1 MNDEL
6 LRLGI
11 FIVTLYKIALI
22 KVIYVSK
29 TKDSDRDTYSTLRFK
44 YEMEMTKKVV
54 LVMLFGREMIMTYLF
69 ILSYVL

>member
-22 KVIYVSK
+22 EVISVSK

-44 YEMEMTKKVV
+44 QETELTKKVV
-54 LVMLFGREMIMTYLF
+54 SCCLVEEW
-69 ILSYVL
+69 

>member
-1 MNDEL
+1 MNNEL

-22 KVIYVSK
+22 EVISVSK

-44 YEMEMTKKVV
+44 QETEVTKKVV
-54 LVMLFGREMIMTYLF
+54 SCCLVEE
-69 ILSYVL
+69 